1 MIPSA
6 LEFRHLDIQFATLV
20 EHLDTLLRNR
30 QTVNYCQRAGYKQF
44 TAAPRSVVC
53 LVMTL
58 FSAIGE
64 YQSFRFRDHVTAPL
78 RAGVEVSGGGSSRPG
93 VATQQ
98 HQQLLMSIHLYCCI
112 SLSRLLCTMILPLE
126 TPSRRV

>member
-1 MIPSA
+1 V
-6 LEFRHLDIQFATLV
+6 HLSFDTLISSSQHSV

-44 TAAPRSVVC
+44 TGAPRSVVC

-64 YQSFRFRDHVTAPL
+64 YQSFRFRDHVTAPQ

-112 SLSRLLCTMILPLE
+112 SLSLSPVMHDD
-126 TPSRRV
+126 SAA